1 MAHYLSPTGSA
12 ITGTLERLTGRAH
25 ISDIDPE
32 TGEPEYAGGTEIFWN
47 DIQTAKRNGK
57 IIFLDEEGYEWT
69 FDQLPRE
76 DVDEEEEDDGCPK
89 GDPECLG
96 NNGDCHDACEAPE
109 ERKHVQQVELQEIVD
124 GAYGDGPF
132 TRGAARDLLKKEQR

>member
-1 MAHYLSPTGSA
+1 MANYLSPTGSP

-57 IIFLDEEGYEWT
+57 IVFLDEEGDEWT
-69 FDQLPRE
+69 FDQLTRE
-76 DVDEEEEDDGCPK
+76 DVDEEEEDACDGP
-89 GDPECLG
+89 DPRT
-96 NNGDCHDACEAPE
+96 A
-109 ERKHVQQVELQEIVD
+109 ELQEIAD
-124 GAYGDGPF
+124 GAFGDGPMA
-132 TRGAARDLLKKEQR
+132 RGAARDMLKREQR